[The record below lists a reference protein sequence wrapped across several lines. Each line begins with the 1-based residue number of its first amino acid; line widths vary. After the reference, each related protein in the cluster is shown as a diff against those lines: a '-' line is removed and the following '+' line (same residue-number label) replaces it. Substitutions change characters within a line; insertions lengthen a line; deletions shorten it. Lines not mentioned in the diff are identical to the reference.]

1 METAITGTMALVME
15 AATAEIMDLTME
27 AATAGTMAPATVT
40 ATVQEPAMALVM
52 AAGIILVDTTA
63 ADREE
68 DAGGRVCMS
77 GKADQKITV

>member
-1 METAITGTMALVME
+1 MGTMALVME

-27 AATAGTMAPATVT
+27 AATAGTMALATVTATVT

-52 AAGIILVDTTA
+52 AAGIIPADTTA

-68 DAGGRVCMS
+68 DVGGRVCMS